1 MRQWIW
7 RRVMAMAAGVL
18 VVAGAASAQQP
29 GALPAIPQAPAIV
42 YVPVAQAPAAA
53 AGAPVAPAP
62 GTVVVQGNGGC
73 SNCGPANGTAQ
84 RGFVMS
90 GGGGYYTNK
99 CQFGQTCNNGCGS
112 IHSNLKFTF
121 GPCSSFF
128 APCGPGF
135 YDKKCG
141 GTPVYGHG
149 PRVGYNPCVYDSYL
163 NH

>member
-1 MRQWIW
+1 MRQWMW
-7 RRVMAMAAGVL
+7 RRVMAAAAGVL
-18 VVAGAASAQQP
+18 AVAGSASAQQP
-29 GALPAIPQAPAIV
+29 AALPAIPQAPAVIV
-42 YVPVAQAPAAA
+42 YQPAQPAATA
-53 AGAPVAPAP
+53 APTGP
-62 GTVVVQGNGGC
+62 VVVQGNGGC
-73 SNCGPANGTAQ
+73 SNCGSANSTAS

-135 YDKKCG
+135 YGSKKCN

-149 PRVGYNPCVYDSYL
+149 PRVGHNLCNYDSYL